1 MKRFDSYRNRIITA
15 AAVMLAAGLA
25 GAAPASAAPRNFPAA
40 QLITEINPQPQR
52 CLDVDAGTE
61 GNVRTNV
68 QLYDCRDANDFR
80 QGYQI
85 FDQQS
90 IPGRPFTEF
99 KLRNQHTGK
108 CLTYNVHG
116 ANGSPVWA
124 QSCDQFG
131 QGWTRETT
139 STGFDQYVAVETD
152 RLCLDVV
159 NPDGH
164 LRDGIDLFFC
174 NGQPYNTW
182 LTL

>member
-1 MKRFDSYRNRIITA
+1 MKRFVSYRTRIVVAVA
-15 AAVMLAAGLA
+15 AMLATGFAN
-25 GAAPASAAPRNFPAA
+25 AAPASAAPKDFPAA
-40 QLITEINPQPQR
+40 QLVTQISTQR

-68 QLYDCRDANDFR
+68 QLYDCRAANDIR

-90 IPGRPFTEF
+90 IPGRPPTEF
-99 KLRNQHTGK
+99 KVRNQRTGK

-131 QGWTRETT
+131 QGWTRELAAN
-139 STGFDQYVAVETD
+139 GFEQYVAVETD

-159 NPDGH
+159 DPDGH

-182 LTL
+182 HTR